1 MAGKEP
7 AASGLE
13 QRGEKVQPFGGHGA
27 IAESV
32 RSSYGSVWRRA
43 RERSKRKSADEDRV
57 HGIQACRGYGDRMP
71 KVIFEADTHPE
82 LVAQVKRWLASLN
95 ADDDGTITVTEAISQ
110 GAELTKDALR
120 IIAGSAPKPIAQ
132 NEVVRALTD
141 MGYKATDATKER
153 LVEGLGSVEQLT
165 GGSVLKQ
172 VSERGRSA
180 VYEMNVTIAKQIL
193 KQLHGQ

>member
-1 MAGKEP
+1 
-7 AASGLE
+7 
-13 QRGEKVQPFGGHGA
+13 
-27 IAESV
+27 
-32 RSSYGSVWRRA
+32 
-43 RERSKRKSADEDRV
+43 
-57 HGIQACRGYGDRMP
+57 MP

-95 ADDDGTITVTEAISQ
+95 AEEDGTISVSEAISQ

-120 IIAGSAPKPIAQ
+120 IIAGAAPKPIAQ
-132 NEVVRALTD
+132 NEVVKALTD

-153 LVEGLGSVEQLT
+153 LVDGLGNVEQLT

>member
-1 MAGKEP
+1 
-7 AASGLE
+7 
-13 QRGEKVQPFGGHGA
+13 
-27 IAESV
+27 
-32 RSSYGSVWRRA
+32 
-43 RERSKRKSADEDRV
+43 
-57 HGIQACRGYGDRMP
+57 MP

-82 LVAQVKRWLASLN
+82 LVAQVKRWLASLK
-95 ADDDGTITVTEAISQ
+95 ADEEGSITVTEAISQ

-120 IIAGSAPKPIAQ
+120 IIAGAAPKPIAQ
-132 NEVVRALTD
+132 NEVVKALTD

-153 LVEGLGSVEQLT
+153 LVEGLGNVEQLT